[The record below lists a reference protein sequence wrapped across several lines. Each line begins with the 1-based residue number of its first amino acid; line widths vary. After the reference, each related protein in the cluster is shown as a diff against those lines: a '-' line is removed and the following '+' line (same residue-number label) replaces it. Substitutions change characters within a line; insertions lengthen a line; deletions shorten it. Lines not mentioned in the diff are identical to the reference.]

1 MKRIFCALIAFVMVA
16 LMLPLTL
23 SAASFTLKDTG
34 FEYSGVDPVPLL
46 VLVVSYDPDGDG
58 KDAYEEG
65 LSTTDPN
72 LPTYGEQWA
81 HSEESYWSK
90 ILFGDDGYTMKNY
103 FKLMSNDKFYF
114 TPAAETYGEA
124 NNGIVYVTLKEKHPG
139 NASGSVNPTDISTT
153 RITALNAAA
162 EYVDF
167 KSFDKDGSGGLSWK
181 ELSVVYIIAGRSTK
195 FGMAD
200 DGISTWRMGS
210 YKQNGTTWHTKI
222 NGVRVMKG
230 DDGAKYAVV
239 GEMQS
244 SGSPL
249 SFGSIAHELGHVL
262 GANDLYTY
270 GGYTWCGGPGEI
282 ALQGGGSGIGGNK
295 GVKKGVAPSAID
307 PYYLTWYGF
316 QGVTV
321 AQDGE
326 YTLYSRE
333 SEKGEYNII
342 RVNTNNPKEYYLIE
356 NRYTVTPETFDAID
370 PAERGIQIWHVD
382 EGIMESETLPNC
394 WKGSPHAPGLTPVCS
409 NGVSG
414 RKAWDNTKGNNIFE
428 SYNFKFAGSET
439 WYTAMTDEEAENYYV
454 KIEMLDPK
462 GNEMRI
468 KVTGAPKQPTY
479 SKVSMSS
486 PTAGEFKVEA
496 IISQFNGNTV
506 TGGKLTLY
514 SDAAMTNVVG
524 TAEASSDG
532 KRTVYASIT
541 GLNEY
546 TKYYYKFETVGSVAT
561 EVNTGNGTTSGK
573 PIVKTS
579 YKLLFYTNGAGKRSF
594 GVTVKKGEMFDMAKL
609 PSMNKSGYVFC
620 GWYRDEELTEKYNFN
635 VIEENCVDIPL
646 YPRWEAEDEAVSFV
660 IKNAT
665 VAEPIF
671 GFKVGEAIEE
681 IIPDE
686 QEGKTFAGW
695 YKDEALTI
703 PFYFSEEITEGG
715 TITIYAKWNGGS
727 EETTSSSAT
736 SGSAETTAEQTSAT
750 TAESTSETT
759 GGTGEKS
766 SSAVVIVVVVIVVA
780 AAVAVAAIFIIKKKK

>member
-1 MKRIFCALIAFVMVA
+1 
-16 LMLPLTL
+16 
-23 SAASFTLKDTG
+23 
-34 FEYSGVDPVPLL
+34 
-46 VLVVSYDPDGDG
+46 
-58 KDAYEEG
+58 
-65 LSTTDPN
+65 
-72 LPTYGEQWA
+72 
-81 HSEESYWSK
+81 
-90 ILFGDDGYTMKNY
+90 
-103 FKLMSNDKFYF
+103 
-114 TPAAETYGEA
+114 
-124 NNGIVYVTLKEKHPG
+124 
-139 NASGSVNPTDISTT
+139 
-153 RITALNAAA
+153 
-162 EYVDF
+162 
-167 KSFDKDGSGGLSWK
+167 
-181 ELSVVYIIAGRSTK
+181 
-195 FGMAD
+195 
-200 DGISTWRMGS
+200 
-210 YKQNGTTWHTKI
+210 
-222 NGVRVMKG
+222 
-230 DDGAKYAVV
+230 
-239 GEMQS
+239 
-244 SGSPL
+244 
-249 SFGSIAHELGHVL
+249 
-262 GANDLYTY
+262 
-270 GGYTWCGGPGEI
+270 
-282 ALQGGGSGIGGNK
+282 
-295 GVKKGVAPSAID
+295 
-307 PYYLTWYGF
+307 
-316 QGVTV
+316 
-321 AQDGE
+321 
-326 YTLYSRE
+326 
-333 SEKGEYNII
+333 
-342 RVNTNNPKEYYLIE
+342 
-356 NRYTVTPETFDAID
+356 
-370 PAERGIQIWHVD
+370 
-382 EGIMESETLPNC
+382 
-394 WKGSPHAPGLTPVCS
+394 
-409 NGVSG
+409 
-414 RKAWDNTKGNNIFE
+414 
-428 SYNFKFAGSET
+428 
-439 WYTAMTDEEAENYYV
+439 MTDEEAENYYV

-594 GVTVKKGEMFDMAKL
+594 GVTVKKGEMFDTAKL